1 MGKLG
6 PKPPPPP
13 KRKKLRVNPLHT
25 KGLARKRHLQNK
37 LIDMQSK
44 TKKRPAHPGRNFR
57 VVT

>member
-6 PKPPPPP
+6 PNPPPP

-25 KGLARKRHLQNK
+25 KDIARKRYWQNK
-37 LIDMQSK
+37 LSNMQAK
-44 TKKRPAHPGRNFR
+44 TKKRPVHPGRNFR